1 MAPPTAWSWLEEG
14 LAISRA
20 LKKGD
25 SAQDVAHK
33 KKLTEEQIAEFW
45 RSPWHPDRPELAK
58 AA

>member
-1 MAPPTAWSWLEEG
+1 MAPPTARSWLEEG
-14 LAISRA
+14 LAIYRA

-25 SAQDVAHK
+25 SAQDVSDK

-45 RSPWHPDRPELAK
+45 RSPQHPDGPELAK